1 MINGLTTALDAARR
15 PVKAEPRWVNKMELK
30 KMRII
35 FPKISG
41 ERLIIVSLA
50 MILIAQAITAFWSLE
65 KAGADGRFQLQ
76 IYLSNSLQ
84 MVGSL
89 LLIVSLITT
98 GIRKM
103 RRTWPSFMGLAMLLV
118 GLCMCAIPLLSVQ
131 MYKKVGRNL
140 EEIQRP
146 NFDKMEAMMKKR
158 DLPAESRIKL
168 SKMYAR
174 DKYLYEG
181 AIVSYLTEA
190 GEQTRY
196 VPTKEDIEFKNLK
209 STTTQQWQEIGK
221 GLPIVF
227 WSWAGIAVISL
238 LVGVLSPIKKAT
250 PNTRSDHDRA

>member
-1 MINGLTTALDAARR
+1 M
-15 PVKAEPRWVNKMELK
+15 NKMESK
-30 KMRII
+30 KMSIK
-35 FPKISG
+35 FPKVSG
-41 ERLIIVSLA
+41 ERLIIVALA
-50 MILIAQAITAFWSLE
+50 MILIAEAITTFWNLE
-65 KAGADGRFQLQ
+65 KVGADRRFQLQ
-76 IYLSNSLQ
+76 IFLSNSLQ
-84 MVGSL
+84 TVGSL

-103 RRTWPSFMGLAMLLV
+103 RRTWPSFMGIAMLLV
-118 GLCMCAIPLLSVQ
+118 GLCLCAIPLLSVQ

-146 NFDKMEAMMKKR
+146 NFDKMEAMMKKN
-158 DLPAESRIKL
+158 DLPAVSRIKL

-181 AIVSYLTEA
+181 AIVSYLTET
-190 GEQTRY
+190 GEQTLY

-227 WSWAGIAVISL
+227 WTWAGIAVISL
-238 LVGVLSPIKKAT
+238 LVGVLSPIKKD
-250 PNTRSDHDRA
+250 NTQHALGP